1 MVNGPLTPPPTTATE
16 LQDEARENPSTV
28 EAPQEAPTSL
38 PQSRPEHYQLILAS
52 IAEAISNRNYSQV
65 TNIAQEADYEVLSS
79 CLSFYSFIHLR
90 FRR

>member
-28 EAPQEAPTSL
+28 EASTSL
-38 PQSRPEHYQLILAS
+38 PQSRPEHYQDILAS
-52 IAEAISNRNYSQV
+52 IAEAISNKNYSQV
-65 TNIAQEADYEVLSS
+65 TNIAQEADYEVPSLLS
-79 CLSFYSFIHLR
+79 LSFYSLIHLR

>member
-28 EAPQEAPTSL
+28 EASTSL
-38 PQSRPEHYQLILAS
+38 PQSRPEHYQLVLAS
-52 IAEAISNRNYSQV
+52 IAEAISNQNYSQV
-65 TNIAQEADYEVLSS
+65 TNIAQEADYEVSSLSS
-79 CLSFYSFIHLR
+79 LSFYSFIYLR